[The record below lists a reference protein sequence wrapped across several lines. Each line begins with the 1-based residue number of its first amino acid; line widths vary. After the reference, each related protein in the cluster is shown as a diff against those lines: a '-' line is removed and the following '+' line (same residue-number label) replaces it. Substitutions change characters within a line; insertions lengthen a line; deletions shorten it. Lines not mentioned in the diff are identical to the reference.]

1 MDWFRWWH
9 GSVTDPKFQL
19 IARRANTNVANVI
32 AIWAAILESAS
43 NVTQCDATKQRG
55 DATTFDCDGVCASV
69 YQQLIAHKLIKD
81 GVVVAWEKRQPKRED
96 SSAARTKEY
105 RERKKAEALANASD
119 AVVTQRDAP
128 EKIRLDKNI
137 KPKTIVRTP
146 SAPSQ
151 FESFWNAWPKTQR
164 KVGKAACLKKWKIK
178 GLDQHAESIIAHV
191 EAMKLTKQWQEGFDP
206 SPITYLNQERWK
218 DDVIHE
224 QKLGKPWFFT
234 LNGVTEKAKELAM
247 PQLPGETPK
256 AHLIRLCKASNVTEE
271 DYRRACIDNNKSYYP
286 LYPVSPVE
294 NVIRKLR
301 QDRAPLRES
310 LKRGKQTGG
319 V

>member
-19 IARRANTNVANVI
+19 IARRSNTNVANVI

-55 DATTFDCDGVCASV
+55 DATTFDCDAHDVLFGLEDGVCASV
-69 YQQLIAHKLIKD
+69 YQQFIAHKLIKD
-81 GVVVAWEKRQPKRED
+81 GFVVAWEKRQPKRED

-105 RERKKAEALANASD
+105 RERKKAEALANAGD

-128 EKIRLDKNI
+128 EKIRLDTDKS
-137 KPKTIVRTP
+137 KPKTIVRTS

-178 GLDQHAESIIAHV
+178 GLDQHAETIIAHV
-191 EAMKLTKQWQEGFDP
+191 EAMKLTKQWQDGFDP

-218 DDVIHE
+218 DEVIDN
-224 QKLGKPWFFT
+224 QQASKAGKPWF
-234 LNGVTEKAKELAM
+234 LGASGIEEKAKELGIA
-247 PQLPGETPK
+247 QLRDEPWPRFRDRVYIK
-256 AHLIRLCKASNVTEE
+256 AGITE
-271 DYRRACIDNNKSYYP
+271 SM
-286 LYPVSPVE
+286 
-294 NVIRKLR
+294 IRKAKIDAEGR
-301 QDRAPLRES
+301 P
-310 LKRGKQTGG
+310 
-319 V
+319 